1 MMEQNLRDDRNL
13 SEQVYDLIR
22 RDILQG
28 ILLPDEKMR
37 IESVSDRYK
46 IGSVPVREALNR
58 LSAEGLVKRKKQRG
72 FFVAPLELDDLE
84 ELVKTRIWAEKKALC
99 ESISQGDDAWE
110 DELILSYHGLVRV
123 ARKLKPG
130 SEREISE
137 AWDVRHKEFHLLMLK
152 PCGSI
157 WLKEFCS
164 LMMDQAVRYRN
175 ISMNINSS
183 NARREGASDE
193 HKAIL
198 ESVLA
203 RDEALACRQLEEHYL
218 ATLATLLPAATC

>member
-1 MMEQNLRDDRNL
+1 MPDARNL

-28 ILLPDEKMR
+28 ILLPNEKLR
-37 IESVSDRYK
+37 IEAVSDRYK

-58 LSAEGLVKRKKQRG
+58 LSAEALVQRKKQRG

-84 ELVKTRIWAEKKALC
+84 ELVKTRIWAEKKALS
-99 ESISQGDDAWE
+99 EAITLGDDEWE
-110 DELILSYHGLVRV
+110 DALILSYQALVRE

-137 AWDVRHKEFHLLMLK
+137 AWDVRHKEFHVRMLD
-152 PCGSI
+152 PCRST
-157 WLKEFCS
+157 WLKDFCA

-183 NARREGASDE
+183 NARREGAAEE
-193 HKAIL
+193 HRAIL

-203 RDEALACRQLEEHYL
+203 RDKKMACQLLERHYL
-218 ATLATLLPAATC
+218 ATFAELRPANY